1 MNVEV
6 VVMLKQLVKD
16 LAAEF
21 ELTLPAEVK
30 GTYTFE
36 VAPTVIVTFIELQ
49 PGVLIDAKIEECPK
63 EKREDLFISIM
74 QANMLGQGTG
84 GSSIGL
90 DKDEKYLTLSL
101 ALPYE
106 INYRAFKES
115 LEEFVNYLLY
125 WRTQIQKAKEEAQ
138 RLI

>member
-1 MNVEV
+1 
-6 VVMLKQLVKD
+6 MLKSLMKD

-21 ELTLPAEVK
+21 ELTLPDADK
-30 GTYTFE
+30 GVYTVE
-36 VAPTVIVTFIELQ
+36 IVPKVVVTFMELQ

-84 GSSIGL
+84 GSAIGL

-106 INYRAFKES
+106 LNYRAFKEM

-138 RLI
+138 KLI